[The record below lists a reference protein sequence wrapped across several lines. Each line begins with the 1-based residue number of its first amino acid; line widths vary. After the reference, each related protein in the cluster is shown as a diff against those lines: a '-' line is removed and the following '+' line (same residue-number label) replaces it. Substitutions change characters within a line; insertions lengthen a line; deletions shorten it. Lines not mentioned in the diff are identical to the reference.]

1 MKYEYNEEKED
12 LFFDILPET
21 CTISLYDDVDEFS
34 FVQKDMSSTDDESGV
49 IKKTKTPSKSSNSKI
64 KSIHKDHRKRV
75 REKFF

>member
-21 CTISLYDDVDEFS
+21 SVISLYDDVDEFS

-49 IKKTKTPSKSSNSKI
+49 VKKTKTPSKSLLVS
-64 KSIHKDHRKRV
+64 
-75 REKFF
+75 